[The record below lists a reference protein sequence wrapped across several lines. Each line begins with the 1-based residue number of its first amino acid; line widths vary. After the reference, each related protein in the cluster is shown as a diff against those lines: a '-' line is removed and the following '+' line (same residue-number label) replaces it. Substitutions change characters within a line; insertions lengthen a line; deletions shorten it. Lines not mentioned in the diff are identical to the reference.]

1 MAFANGLRENARAL
15 LRFQEG
21 CRKGSDS
28 EQRGFRVNS
37 DQHFRAAQSTYNGFV
52 GLVKGGTIAC
62 IIVAALVVLLIS

>member
-1 MAFANGLRENARAL
+1 M
-15 LRFQEG
+15 
-21 CRKGSDS
+21 
-28 EQRGFRVNS
+28 NS